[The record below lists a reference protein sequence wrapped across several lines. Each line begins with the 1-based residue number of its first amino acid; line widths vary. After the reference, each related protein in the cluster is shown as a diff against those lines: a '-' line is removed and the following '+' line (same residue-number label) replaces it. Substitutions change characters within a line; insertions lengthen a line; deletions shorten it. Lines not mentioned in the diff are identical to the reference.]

1 METKNGGCLV
11 IRGKP
16 GNPFI
21 QQFSRQLND
30 FIQRKF
36 FSVRYP
42 LSVTFKGTDYKKGTY
57 PAQRNK

>member
-21 QQFSRQLND
+21 QQFPVNSMTSS
-30 FIQRKF
+30 KGSF